1 MKEKKDIGNIL
12 KENIE
17 AARKKRRRKMV
28 STKSAR
34 EILKES
40 KIKNKFKECFKKC
53 SLGRIQLRKCVDNAM
68 NAALTKE
75 EILAIA
81 NEIPHGVKKEDA
93 SLCSI
98 IAVGQILRYEKKH
111 EKTKTSSLDEN
122 TRENI
127 KKKLRGCFKKC
138 GLAKKQ
144 LRTCVVNAIDAGL
157 TTDEIL
163 ALTDDIV
170 GGLGEKQVSLC
181 AIVAVEQVL
190 RFEENIRAKPI
201 DIVKERRLERGDA

>member
-1 MKEKKDIGNIL
+1 MID
-12 KENIE
+12 
-17 AARKKRRRKMV
+17 
-28 STKSAR
+28 TKSAR
-34 EILKES
+34 DILKES
-40 KIKNKFKECFKKC
+40 EIKNKLKDCFKKC
-53 SLGRIQLRKCVDNAM
+53 AIGRIQLRKCVINAM
-68 NAALTKE
+68 NTGLTKA
-75 EILAIA
+75 EILGIV
-81 NEIPHGVKKEDA
+81 NEIPHNIEPEDA

-98 IAVGQILRYEKKH
+98 IAIGQILEYEKKH
-111 EKTKTSSLDEN
+111 SKAKSISLKDNAKE
-122 TRENI
+122 EI
-127 KKKLRGCFKKC
+127 KGKLRDCFKKC

-144 LRTCVVNAIDAGL
+144 LRKCVVNAIDAGL

-190 RFEENIRAKPI
+190 RFEETVRAKPI

>member
-1 MKEKKDIGNIL
+1 MEK
-12 KENIE
+12 
-17 AARKKRRRKMV
+17 R
-28 STKSAR
+28 SAR
-34 EILKES
+34 EILSES
-40 KIKNKFKECFKKC
+40 EIEDMLKDCFKKC

-68 NAALTKE
+68 NASLTKE

-81 NEIPHGVKKEDA
+81 SEIPHGIEKEDA

-111 EKTKTSSLDEN
+111 EKAKTSSLDEN
-122 TRENI
+122 TREDI
-127 KKKLRGCFKKC
+127 KKKLRVCFKKC

-144 LRTCVVNAIDAGL
+144 LRKCIVNAIDAGL

-190 RFEENIRAKPI
+190 RFEESARTNPI

>member
-1 MKEKKDIGNIL
+1 MEK
-12 KENIE
+12 
-17 AARKKRRRKMV
+17 R
-28 STKSAR
+28 SAR
-34 EILKES
+34 EVLGES
-40 KIKNKFKECFKKC
+40 KIENMLKECFRKC
-53 SLGRIQLRKCVDNAM
+53 SLGRIQLKKCVDNAM
-68 NAALTKE
+68 NASLTKE

-81 NEIPHGVKKEDA
+81 NEVPHGVKTEDA

-122 TRENI
+122 TREDI

-144 LRTCVVNAIDAGL
+144 LRKCIVNAINAGL

-190 RFEENIRAKPI
+190 RFENALRAKPI
-201 DIVKERRLERGDA
+201 DIVKERRMERGDV